1 MPSVYVSSTR
11 LMMSQAVWLLMSQDN
26 RIYTGIQAFATSS
39 QVVLARR
46 GTKDHCCVC
55 SLVRLGKQIST
66 GISFRKLHARFYAT
80 DLWTSRGM
88 QSSSLAV
95 RLNPV
100 RPVAITFQI
109 PFDLN
114 LKEKNYFQR
123 RKHRNMFSLQCPS
136 KLCEF
141 RTWSWMFTW
150 ILTNDWSFRGPY
162 SLSAP
167 SIIWK
172 KNFFCFSKVPSWRFG
187 K

>member
-1 MPSVYVSSTR
+1 MEPVQWCFGELSLTWFRDTLIVS
-11 LMMSQAVWLLMSQDN
+11 QYALLSLSC
-26 RIYTGIQAFATSS
+26 FS
-39 QVVLARR
+39 VVLSL
-46 GTKDHCCVC
+46 TLC
-55 SLVRLGKQIST
+55 SLVRFAKQIST
-66 GISFRKLHARFYAT
+66 GISFRKLHPRFYET

-150 ILTNDWSFRGPY
+150 ILTKDWSFRGPY